1 MQSFNRKVIIK
12 MKILSIIFL
21 IYAFLKSI
29 FYGYFEIKEKENK
42 SGGITVIVLA
52 LLGLILPISILILF
66 L

>member
-1 MQSFNRKVIIK
+1 
-12 MKILSIIFL
+12 MKILSMILI

-42 SGGITVIVLA
+42 AGGIIVIFLA
-52 LLGLILPISILILF
+52 LIGLIFPIFLLILF